1 MAISSLP
8 QDTAAI
14 VNEVELFFDSL
25 PLTRRRRSVSE
36 IDDAPENENYI
47 TVAEP
52 LAPREPDNATL
63 DEFRRLLRQLG
74 QARSDV
80 LAEVITV
87 KIYRML
93 GLEPDGGK

>member
-25 PLTRRRRSVSE
+25 PAKRRRARVE
-36 IDDAPENENYI
+36 VCDEPETENYAIDAPE
-47 TVAEP
+47 
-52 LAPREPDNATL
+52 PDAAAL
-63 DEFRRLLRQLG
+63 REFRKLLRQLG

-80 LAEVITV
+80 VAQLVEL
-87 KIYRML
+87 KIYTLL
-93 GLEPDGGK
+93 GLEPDK